1 MNIYFYFFV
10 IIILALCILGLQTRS
25 TELSSNIRTESIENF
40 QTSSSNQVNTG
51 ASTFYDWGLY
61 GQNNRV
67 VSDDNEAEE
76 MPVFNQEESES
87 VCSGKKTKQPKK
99 KDCTSC
105 NSGKTSVENNYY
117 VYEKDKPSPCSTCDI
132 TRHPDINKYVLKTS
146 VPPCPDMSKYAPK
159 SMINNIPDMRDYIK
173 KSEIPACPPK
183 TDLSDY
189 IKKSEIPS
197 CPSTPDMS
205 KYVLKS
211 SIPATPSCPTCPVCP
226 LCPVCPASYKN
237 IENDPRFKNWII
249 KYKEEQSRILHRE
262 FIRRD
267 TCTKDGQ
274 ADYAKGY
281 KSGKDSAYKELASEL
296 GTEVKQLKRE
306 EKPGMQKY
314 QELLGKYEEM
324 KRENQQLLNQI
335 NKRKR
340 QTEIIIRNEKARRN
354 TQTYN
359 QLKQEQEEQIRIQ
372 EEQRQ
377 GMGIRRGSVDSRE
390 QSRRMGGIFVRSNGQ
405 REREGGM
412 FVTTTTRRRNQQPVS
427 EEEAMYAHYLGNNGA
442 YSTHGIKNC
451 N

>member
-1 MNIYFYFFV
+1 
-10 IIILALCILGLQTRS
+10 
-25 TELSSNIRTESIENF
+25 
-40 QTSSSNQVNTG
+40 
-51 ASTFYDWGLY
+51 
-61 GQNNRV
+61 
-67 VSDDNEAEE
+67 
-76 MPVFNQEESES
+76 
-87 VCSGKKTKQPKK
+87 
-99 KDCTSC
+99 
-105 NSGKTSVENNYY
+105 
-117 VYEKDKPSPCSTCDI
+117 
-132 TRHPDINKYVLKTS
+132 
-146 VPPCPDMSKYAPK
+146 
-159 SMINNIPDMRDYIK
+159 MINNIPDMRDYIK

-189 IKKSEIPS
+189 IKKSEMPS

-226 LCPVCPASYKN
+226 LCPVCPPSYKN

-296 GTEVKQLKRE
+296 GTEVKELKRE
-306 EKPGMQKY
+306 DKPGMKKY
-314 QELLGKYEEM
+314 EELLGKYEEM
-324 KRENQQLLNQI
+324 KRENQQLLNLI

-359 QLKQEQEEQIRIQ
+359 QLKQEQEEQMRIQ
-372 EEQRQ
+372 DEQRQ
-377 GMGIRRGSVDSRE
+377 GMGGIFVSANNQKERE
-390 QSRRMGGIFVRSNGQ
+390 GGIFV
-405 REREGGM
+405 
-412 FVTTTTRRRNQQPVS
+412 TTTRRRNQQPVS
-427 EEEAMYAHYLGNNGA
+427 EEMGMTEEEARYAHYLGNNGA
-442 YSTHGIKNC
+442 YSRHGIKNC

>member
-10 IIILALCILGLQTRS
+10 IIILAICILGLQTRS

-40 QTSSSNQVNTG
+40 QTSSPNQVNTG
-51 ASTFYDWGLY
+51 SSTFYDWGLY
-61 GQNNRV
+61 GQNNRL
-67 VSDDNEAEE
+67 VSDDNEDEE
-76 MPVFNQEESES
+76 MPVFNEEESS
-87 VCSGKKTKQPKK
+87 VCSRKKPKQPKK

-117 VYEKDKPSPCSTCDI
+117 VYEKDKPSPCSTCDL
-132 TRHPDINKYVLKTS
+132 TRHPDINKYVLETS

-183 TDLSDY
+183 TDLSNY
-189 IKKSEIPS
+189 IKKSEVPS

-211 SIPATPSCPTCPVCP
+211 SIPAAPECPTCPVCP
-226 LCPVCPASYKN
+226 LCPVCPSSYKN
-237 IENDPRFKNWII
+237 VENDPRFKTWII

-267 TCTKDGQ
+267 TCTKDSQ
-274 ADYAKGY
+274 VDYTKGY
-281 KSGKDSAYKELASEL
+281 KSGKDSAYKQLASEL

-306 EKPGMQKY
+306 EKPGMQNY
-314 QELLGKYEEM
+314 QELLGRYEEM
-324 KRENQQLLNQI
+324 RRENQQLLNQI

-354 TQTYN
+354 PQTYN
-359 QLKQEQEEQIRIQ
+359 QLKQEQEEQMRVQ

-377 GMGIRRGSVDSRE
+377 GMGIRRRDVDSRD
-390 QSRRMGGIFVRSNGQ
+390 QTRRM
-405 REREGGM
+405 GGM
-412 FVTTTTRRRNQQPVS
+412 FVTSNRRRNPQQVS
-427 EEEAMYAHYLGNNGA
+427 EEMGRTEEEESRYAHYLGNNGA
-442 YSTHGIKNC
+442 YSTQGIKNC